1 MWLCCC
7 ELGVR
12 GREAAHPQPCA
23 VTRTGPGTVQAPNSR
38 EPESPSLLV
47 KRAKCKVSPGTAPG
61 CGLQAEDTPRG
72 KAASNR
78 IRWPTLPTQPFPL
91 SKNYWL
97 LY

>member
-23 VTRTGPGTVQAPNSR
+23 VTRTRPGTVQAPNSR

-61 CGLQAEDTPRG
+61 CGLQAALYVKIHRG
-72 KAASNR
+72 AK
-78 IRWPTLPTQPFPL
+78 LPLIESDGQHSQRSHFH
-91 SKNYWL
+91 
-97 LY
+97 

>member
-61 CGLQAEDTPRG
+61 CGLQA
-72 KAASNR
+72 A
-78 IRWPTLPTQPFPL
+78 
-91 SKNYWL
+91 
-97 LY
+97 LYAQIHQGAKLALIESDGRHSQRSHFH